1 MAGERMTADTIAKT
15 IAARMAGLRRER
27 GLTLQEVA
35 DRAGIAKS
43 HAWDIERGRS
53 RNPTIAA
60 TAGIA
65 SALGVSLD
73 YLAGMTIGRPDMHP
87 DAMRIACE
95 VDAAIRAAGR
105 RALAADLEGTDA
117 TV

>member
-1 MAGERMTADTIAKT
+1 MRGERLTADRIAT
-15 IAARMAGLRRER
+15 TVAGRMAELRQER

-35 DRAGIAKS
+35 DRAGITKS
-43 HAWDIERGRS
+43 HAWEIERGRS

-73 YLAGMTIGRPDMHP
+73 YLAGMTVGRPDMHP

-105 RALAADLEGTDA
+105 RALEEADHG
-117 TV
+117 